1 MTHPTPA
8 ERDSAL
14 HVLMVAPTSFFA
26 DYGCHV
32 RILEEARVLQA
43 LGHRVTIVTYAQGRD
58 VADVTIRRTAP
69 LPWHADYEVGSSRH
83 KFAFD
88 AYLAPLVL
96 RAARSLRPHLIHG
109 HLHEGALLGWP
120 AARLL
125 GVPLIFD
132 YQGSMTGEMLDHG
145 FIQPA
150 GAAHR
155 LACWGED
162 RINRLADAVI
172 TSSTR
177 AADQYMAATP
187 GRVAR
192 TVPDV
197 VNPHVFHPATLT
209 ADERR
214 TQRAALGIP
223 PDAEVVVYLGLLAP
237 HQGTDHLLRAA
248 ARVCVARPAAHFLIM
263 GYPNVERYRDLAD
276 RLGLAGRVTFTGRVP
291 YEAAPRRLALGDV
304 AVAPKL
310 SSTEGAG
317 KLLNYMAMGLPTV
330 AFDTEVSREY
340 MGAAGLYAAPGDD
353 DDLADLIAALLGDPA
368 RTAIGRRLRAH
379 VTDAFPWQGMG
390 RALLDVYAEARA
402 RPTDRHPAPVPAPGP
417 RRARDETASPAI
429 SAAGKRG

>member
-1 MTHPTPA
+1 M
-8 ERDSAL
+8 
-14 HVLMVAPTSFFA
+14 
-26 DYGCHV
+26 
-32 RILEEARVLQA
+32 
-43 LGHRVTIVTYAQGRD
+43 
-58 VADVTIRRTAP
+58 
-69 LPWHADYEVGSSRH
+69 
-83 KFAFD
+83 
-88 AYLAPLVL
+88 
-96 RAARSLRPHLIHG
+96 
-109 HLHEGALLGWP
+109 
-120 AARLL
+120 L

-145 FIQPA
+145 FIQPT
-150 GAAHR
+150 GAAYR
-155 LACWGED
+155 LARWGED

-187 GRVAR
+187 GRGAR
-192 TVPDV
+192 AVPDV

-214 TQRAALGIP
+214 AQRATLGIP

-237 HQGTDHLLRAA
+237 YQGTDHLLRAA
-248 ARVCVARPAAHFLIM
+248 ARVCATRPAAHFLVM

-291 YEAAPRRLALGDV
+291 YEDAPRRLALGDV

-340 MGAAGLYAAPGDD
+340 MGAAGLYAVPGDD
-353 DDLADLIAALLGDPA
+353 DDLADRVAAILSDPDRA
-368 RTAIGRRLRAH
+368 VVGRRLRAH
-379 VTDAFPWQGMG
+379 VTRAFPWQGMG
-390 RALLDVYAEARA
+390 QALLDVYEEARA
-402 RPTDRHPAPVPAPGP
+402 RPTGYRPAPAPAAELRP
-417 RRARDETASPAI
+417 AREEPSSPAV

>member
-1 MTHPTPA
+1 MTHSMPA
-8 ERDSAL
+8 EPVSAL
-14 HVLMVAPTSFFA
+14 HILMVAPTSFFA

-58 VADVTIRRTAP
+58 MADVTLRRTAP
-69 LPWHADYEVGSSRH
+69 LPWHANYEVGSSRH

-96 RAARSLRPHLIHG
+96 RAARALRPDVIHG

-120 AARLL
+120 AARML

-132 YQGSMTGEMLDHG
+132 YQGSMTAEMLDHG
-145 FIQPA
+145 FIQPD

-155 LACWGED
+155 VALWGED

-177 AADQYMAATP
+177 AAEQYMAATA
-187 GRVAR
+187 GRVAWA
-192 TVPDV
+192 VPDV

-214 TQRAALGIP
+214 AQRAALGIP

-237 HQGTDHLLRAA
+237 YQGTDHLLRAA
-248 ARVCVARPAAHFLIM
+248 ARVCAARPAAHFLVM
-263 GYPNVERYRDLAD
+263 GYPNVERYHALAD
-276 RLGLAGRVTFTGRVP
+276 SLGLAGRIVFTGRVP
-291 YEAAPRRLALGDV
+291 YEDAPRRLALGDV

-310 SSTEGAG
+310 SATEGAG

-340 MGAAGLYAAPGDD
+340 MGAAGLYAVPGDD
-353 DDLADLIAALLGDPA
+353 DDLADRVAAILSDPDRA
-368 RTAIGRRLRAH
+368 VVGRRLRAH
-379 VTDAFPWQGMG
+379 VTRAFPWQGMG
-390 RALLDVYAEARA
+390 QALLDVYEEARA
-402 RPTDRHPAPVPAPGP
+402 RPTGYRPAPAPAAELRP
-417 RRARDETASPAI
+417 AREEPSSPAV